1 MFFPDNVRTYG
12 RANFDYDALI
22 ASEHGNKHVLS
33 FLDCDLARLKRF
45 KEGLEFY
52 SDRLGEVVCYPWM
65 TEFVRKYMEGTNITI
80 NEIPFEEVEEYLFD
94 N

>member
-1 MFFPDNVRTYG
+1 MLFPDDVRTYG

-52 SDRLGEVVCYPWM
+52 SDKLGEVACYPWM
-65 TEFVRKYMEGTNITI
+65 TEFVRKYTKQVWCIASALYHTHFKI
-80 NEIPFEEVEEYLFD
+80 KAP
-94 N
+94 